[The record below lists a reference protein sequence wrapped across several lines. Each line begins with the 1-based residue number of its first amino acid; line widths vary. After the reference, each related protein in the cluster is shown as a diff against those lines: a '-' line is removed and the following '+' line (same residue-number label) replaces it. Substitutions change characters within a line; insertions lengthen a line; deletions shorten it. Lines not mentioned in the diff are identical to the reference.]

1 MRACQPKTHK
11 EKRGPQPF
19 GSSLYMLFLLPLGPP
34 YVNQATQECCLF
46 YRRSLLQSLDLP
58 LFYFAGFSL
67 PCLLA
72 TTILDS
78 FSCSNYLTRLRAK
91 ETVYKTLYST

>member
-1 MRACQPKTHK
+1 MRACQPKTHE

-46 YRRSLLQSLDLP
+46 YLRSLLQSLDLP
-58 LFYFAGFSL
+58 LFYFCGLFPSM
-67 PCLLA
+67 
-72 TTILDS
+72 S
-78 FSCSNYLTRLRAK
+78 FSHHHSGLLFPVLT
-91 ETVYKTLYST
+91 T